1 MLSFKQKFND
11 FMENYLVFFILGFA
25 VLALLPYTT
34 ALNSLSSSNT
44 GGLVYRGIILGFVLI
59 LFALILLCNNF
70 RPNKPVTIFC
80 LIYLISN
87 VISIFA
93 TPTIREISGVPA
105 IKSVVGVATVFSN
118 IITIFIAINLLK
130 TQEIKSDKFEIAV
143 YLLIGIGIALCLYSY
158 IFQYKEIANMFNKA
172 DGWNYDVTSIFQTK
186 TTFGFCLLV
195 ISIFSVIYAFNSNK
209 SWILFFP
216 VFFFAN
222 SILIASKKSILC
234 IGLLLLAVL
243 IRQIIKTWND
253 SKKKWLISF
262 GIIAGVA
269 LILSLLIGFKVG
281 FFEKINNF
289 ITKVIFEDGI
299 TVTKDRIEK
308 ITRIV
313 NATNYPFG
321 IIFGTGEGIGSY
333 VLSQSGAVIN
343 GDCIYTTIYSTGG
356 LIKCALYAFFVGY
369 VIYLITKTDKSK
381 EYKFFRIFFISIL
394 LICGLFEDDSL
405 FGVNF
410 SFLILCLPLYGNTLK
425 ID

>member
-25 VLALLPYTT
+25 ILTLLPYTT
-34 ALNSLSSSNT
+34 ALNSLSASNT

-70 RPNKPVTIFC
+70 KPNKPVTIFC
-80 LIYLISN
+80 LLYLISN

-93 TPTIREISGVPA
+93 TPAIREISDIPS

-118 IITIFIAINLLK
+118 IITIFMAIYLLK
-130 TQEIKSDKFEIAV
+130 THNIKEGKFEIAV
-143 YLLIGIGIALCLYSY
+143 YLLVGIGVALCLYSY
-158 IFQYKEIANMFNKA
+158 IFQYKEISNMFSKP

-195 ISIFSVIYAFNSNK
+195 ISIFAVIHAFNTNK
-209 SWILFFP
+209 SWLLFFP

-222 SILIASKKSILC
+222 SVLIASKKSILC
-234 IGLLLLAVL
+234 IGLLLIAVL
-243 IRQIIKTWND
+243 IRQIIKTWKD

-262 GIIAGVA
+262 GVIAGLV
-269 LILSLLIGFKVG
+269 LIFTLLIGFKVG
-281 FFEKINNF
+281 FFENINNF
-289 ITKVIFEDGI
+289 IRKVIFEDGV

-333 VLSQSGAVIN
+333 ILSQSGAVIN

-356 LIKCALYAFFVGY
+356 LIKSSLYVFFIAY
-369 VIYLITKTDKSK
+369 VIYLITKMDKSK

-410 SFLILCLPLYGNTLK
+410 SFLILCLPLYGNALK
-425 ID
+425 LD